1 MTEDEEKRRKLK
13 TTVCKHKLDSFYLTF
28 KFPKHLEM
36 KETLL
41 KLIATEIEQLETVS
55 VNDNDYYTDNEKYK
69 STTDTYI
76 HDWSLAKDFSRPW
89 VQHFKPD
96 LDVLLND
103 VVNTCGYTRYILYD
117 IWFQQYQTG
126 DTHGWHAHGHT
137 FTAVYYLDLPAIAP
151 KTQIVN
157 PYTQDNILTPEVGE
171 GDVLMF
177 PSYVIH
183 RGPQITEKLNKTII
197 SFNGIVMFGHWNK
210 FK

>member
-1 MTEDEEKRRKLK
+1 MTEDEEKRRKSK

-55 VNDNDYYTDNEKYK
+55 DNRDTYNR
-69 STTDTYI
+69 DTYI
-76 HDWSLAKDFSRPW
+76 HDWPFAKDFSRPW

-103 VVNTCGYTRYILYD
+103 VVKGCGYVRYIPYE

-126 DTHGWHAHGHT
+126 DTHGWHSHGHN
-137 FTAVYYLDLPAIAP
+137 FTAVYYLDLPANAP
-151 KTQIVN
+151 KTQIIN

-197 SFNGIVMFGHWNK
+197 SFNVVVMFGPSMQI
-210 FK
+210 